1 MQIMSYTTI
10 FLALFLNFILPSN
23 IAKTQ
28 SFEGEIT
35 FIKETS
41 KDTSFYKYKVKNNII
56 RVDELNKNF
65 KLKNYMLVDLNK
77 EVIYAINPKRKLYTK
92 LPVHPWQKA
101 KSSENYKVIKTQ
113 NYKTVNGYKCY
124 QWRVKNKKENTEIAF
139 WVTNDKF
146 NFFYDFLKILNRAEK
161 SSLYYLRIPNTHGFF
176 PMLSVERSLLRDF
189 RLKLSVM
196 KIEKKNLNTSLFK
209 IPSEYKYFK
218 KN

>member
-1 MQIMSYTTI
+1 MQIISYKTI
-10 FLALFLNFILPSN
+10 FLAFFFNLMLISN

-35 FIKETS
+35 FIKQTS
-41 KDTSFYKYKVKNNII
+41 KDTSFYKYKIKNNII
-56 RVDELNKNF
+56 RIDELD
-65 KLKNYMLVDLNK
+65 KNYKLTNYLLVYIDK
-77 EVIYAINPKRKLYTK
+77 EEIYAINPEKKLYTK
-92 LPVHPWQKA
+92 LPIHPWQKN
-101 KSSENYKVIKTQ
+101 KKSENYKIFKTE
-113 NYKTVNGYKCY
+113 NYKSINGYKCY

-146 NFFYDFLKILNRAEK
+146 HFFYDFLKILNRTEK
-161 SSLYYLRIPNTHGFF
+161 SSIYYLTIPKTNGYF

-189 RLKLSVM
+189 RLKLSVT
-196 KIEKKNLNTSLFK
+196 KIEKKNLNSSLFK